1 MSIYV
6 LILATIIS
14 HERPYYTSS
23 IYDASEISWVD
34 EVVGEDGRLLRVV
47 LKNKNN
53 LGIYKGEE
61 AL

>member
-1 MSIYV
+1 MSICV

-14 HERPYYTSS
+14 HKRSYYTSS
-23 IYDASEISWVD
+23 IYDLSEISWVD
-34 EVVGEDGRLLRVV
+34 EVCEGDRLLRVV

-53 LGIYKGEE
+53 LGIYRGEE